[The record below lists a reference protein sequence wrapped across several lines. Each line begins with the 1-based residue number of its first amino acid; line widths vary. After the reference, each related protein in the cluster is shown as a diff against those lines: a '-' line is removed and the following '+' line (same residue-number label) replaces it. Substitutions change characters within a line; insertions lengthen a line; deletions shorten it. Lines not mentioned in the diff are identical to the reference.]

1 MLKVHLGLRPFLVVC
16 LGLILAACGSQDS
29 LLNSERIEKTFGSYG
44 VDILQSDNEGR
55 VSSLYSGSGDD
66 KITRTFAVVR
76 FSGRIRRAFAGEHAE
91 VQSGRSIG
99 AVFKAADWQIEKIN
113 IFVGEMEVPAKY
125 GLLSELMQVDLPKFL
140 AAHVYEFVIKKEG
153 RSYEYATIVELHH
166 PAYLSAEDLQAI
178 YGEIVFDDSNRTSID
193 DYIDPN
199 IWRN

>member
-1 MLKVHLGLRPFLVVC
+1 MHHPVKSYFFVC
-16 LGLILAACGSQDS
+16 LALALVACGSQDS
-29 LLNSERIEKTFGSYG
+29 LLNSERIERTFGNYG
-44 VDILQSDNEGR
+44 VDVIQSSDQGR

-76 FSGRIRRAFAGEHAE
+76 FSGRMRRAFAAEHAQ

-99 AVFKAADWQIEKIN
+99 AVFESAEWQIEKIN

-125 GLLSELMQVDLPKFL
+125 GLLSELMQINLPKFL
-140 AAHVYEFVIKKEG
+140 AAHVYELTISKEG

-166 PAYLSAEDLQAI
+166 PDYLAVKDLKAI
-178 YGEIVFDDSNRTSID
+178 YGEIIFDDSNRSSID
-193 DYIDPN
+193 DYIDPE